1 MGGWSAE
8 REVSLNSGAGVA
20 EALEGLG
27 HRVTRIDMGRD
38 VAERLAEA
46 APDVVF
52 NALHGT
58 PGEDGTVQGMMDLM
72 GLVYTHSGLTAS
84 VIAIDKEL
92 TKRQLVPHGI
102 RMPAGRMVASESLYE
117 ADPMARPYVLKPVN
131 EGSSVGVA
139 IVTAEGNYGNPIA
152 RTTPGPWQEFRH
164 LLAEPFV
171 RGRELTVA
179 VLGDEA
185 LAVTELR
192 PKSGFYDYD
201 AKYTDGL
208 TQHVCPAEIPDEIRD
223 AALAM
228 ARDAHRLLGCRGCSR
243 SDFRWDDEQGIDGL
257 YLLEVNTQPG
267 MTALSLV
274 PEQARQRGMSYAD
287 LVQRIVDEAVKYRDE
302 HTTTKG
308 RSGFP
313 APGQRGQQ

>member
-8 REVSLNSGAGVA
+8 REVSLTSGAGVA
-20 EALEGLG
+20 DALEGLG
-27 HRVTRIDMGRD
+27 HRVTRIDMHRD
-38 VAERLAEA
+38 VAARLLEA
-46 APDVVF
+46 KPDVVF

-72 GLVYTHSGLTAS
+72 GLAYTHSGLTAS

-92 TKRQLVPHGI
+92 TKQHLVPRGL
-102 RMPAGRMVASESLYE
+102 RMPPGRMVTSESLYE

-139 IVTAEGNYGNPIA
+139 IVTAEGNYGDPIA
-152 RTTPGPWQEFRH
+152 RDCAGPWRQFDH
-164 LLAEPFV
+164 LLAEPFI

-185 LAVTELR
+185 LAVTELQ

-208 TQHVCPAEIPDEIRD
+208 TRHVCPAEIPDDVRD

-243 SDFRWDDEQGIDGL
+243 SDFRWDDEQGIEGL

-267 MTALSLV
+267 MTPLSLV
-274 PEQARQRGMSYAD
+274 PEQARYRGMSYAE
-287 LVQRIVDEAVKYRDE
+287 LVQKIVEEAL
-302 HTTTKG
+302 H
-308 RSGFP
+308 
-313 APGQRGQQ
+313 RGGKE